1 MEIVYKRSNA
11 YTLFSILR
19 LWLFNYLVISYL
31 MKRACSISQQSEHRL
46 AVAQAEIYNF
56 KSSKLEKLPCL
67 YRDTKQEGIENA
79 ICHFLA
85 ILHSCSQNRQTVP
98 SNHAVWTLL

>member
-1 MEIVYKRSNA
+1 MHE
-11 YTLFSILR
+11 
-19 LWLFNYLVISYL
+19 FNENIG
-31 MKRACSISQQSEHRL
+31 IE
-46 AVAQAEIYNF
+46 EGIDI
-56 KSSKLEKLPCL
+56 KLENCRV

-98 SNHAVWTLL
+98 TNHAV